1 MRGAAHLGYDVPSGV
16 EQQTVIVSETPK
28 RRVRPECWGFRAS
41 TVRTVSGYSSDME
54 SELITFHP
62 GELALYHRNPRLGD
76 VKIIADSLRAH
87 GQYKPVVVNRG
98 THTGRA
104 NEVLAGNHTVK
115 AFRDL
120 LEAEPDNDAWTRV
133 QGYVIDVD
141 DDRARRIVLV
151 DNRSAELGGY
161 DNAALAD
168 LLGDLGDLTGTGYTE
183 DDLSDLMAGIEEL
196 VTSPDDGLIPNVD
209 IEDKADRYSDV
220 STRVIVLQYPISQF
234 IWMQDKLGDFRKEA
248 ELETNSD
255 AIRLLVEQWCG
266 ETAPEPS
273 EETDEPTA

>member
-1 MRGAAHLGYDVPSGV
+1 
-16 EQQTVIVSETPK
+16 
-28 RRVRPECWGFRAS
+28 
-41 TVRTVSGYSSDME
+41 ME

-196 VTSPDDGLIPNVD
+196 VTGPDDGLLRNVD
-209 IEDKADRYSDV
+209 IEDKAERYSDV
-220 STRVIVLQYPISQF
+220 STRVVVLQYPISQF
-234 IWMQDKLGDFRKEA
+234 IWMQNKLAEFRKEA

-255 AIRLLVEQWCG
+255 AVRLLVEQWCG

-273 EETDEPTA
+273 DDAAEETDAIES